1 MSFVEK
7 ALNRL
12 KQEEDDMRALGELQR
27 VPQPAAAEPASATPE
42 APVTD
47 KPTRPGMIV
56 AVDRGRLR
64 EAGFLAPEKH
74 ERRMADE
81 YRRIKRPLI
90 SNAFGVGVPELDD
103 GNLVVVS
110 SAISGEGKTHTCI
123 NLALSIAMER
133 DRTVLL
139 VDGDIPK
146 PHISQLFGLTEQRGL
161 LDVLADDKLEAES
174 LVLRTDIPHLS
185 VLPAGRWK
193 DHATELLA
201 SGRMRSLC
209 QALSHGQ
216 AGRIVL
222 FDSPPLLAATEA
234 QAIAAVAGQ
243 VVLVIAENVTARHD
257 VEAALAL
264 LDEDKPVNAILNK
277 SRRPM
282 LGGYYY
288 GGYGYGA
295 NAETEQ

>member
-1 MSFVEK
+1 LSFVEK

-12 KQEEDDMRALGELQR
+12 KQEETGMRALGELQ
-27 VPQPAAAEPASATPE
+27 QESLPAAE
-42 APVTD
+42 APVAAA
-47 KPTRPGMIV
+47 PGSRVREERPRPGMIV
-56 AVDRGRLR
+56 AVDRARLR

-90 SNAFGVGVPELDD
+90 ANAFGVGVPQLQD

-139 VDGDIPK
+139 VDGDTPK
-146 PHISQLFGLTEQRGL
+146 PHISRLFGLTEQRGL
-161 LDVLADDKLEAES
+161 LDVLADEQLDPES
-174 LVLRTDIPHLS
+174 LVLRTDIPNLS
-185 VLPAGRWK
+185 VLPAGRWR
-193 DHATELLA
+193 DHATELL
-201 SGRMRSLC
+201 SSERMRTVCREL
-209 QALSHGQ
+209 AHRH

-234 QAIAAVAGQ
+234 QAIGAIAGQ
-243 VVLVIAENVTARHD
+243 AVLVIAENITARHD
-257 VEAALAL
+257 VEAALGL
-264 LDEDKPVNAILNK
+264 LDEQKPVNAILNK

-288 GGYGYGA
+288 GGYGYGVH
-295 NAETEQ
+295 AEADQ